1 MDIHNCETPV
11 KSKKKSTGDVITIP
25 ATPFLKKI
33 GYGTG
38 KRVQQ
43 LIKEM
48 CFIHVFVVGVAV
60 YELKRSPYLS
70 KLRSPWAI
78 KKLVKKISRN
88 SKENKK
94 RLNVEAEVLRQ
105 LNHPNVVG
113 FRGVFKGSDGEPC
126 LAMEECDFSLGDAIE
141 ERQEKS
147 AEPFSADR
155 IEKVIVCKIFSTI
168 HCLCILGG
176 F

>member
-1 MDIHNCETPV
+1 M
-11 KSKKKSTGDVITIP
+11 
-25 ATPFLKKI
+25 
-33 GYGTG
+33 
-38 KRVQQ
+38 
-43 LIKEM
+43 
-48 CFIHVFVVGVAV
+48 

-78 KKLVKKISRN
+78 KKLVKKINRN
-88 SKENKK
+88 SKEHRK
-94 RLNVEAEVLRQ
+94 RLNVEAKVLRQ

-113 FRGVFKGSDGEPC
+113 FRGIFKGSDGEPC

-147 AEPFSADR
+147 AEPFPADR
-155 IEKVIVCKIFSTI
+155 IERVVAFEIFSKI
-168 HCLCILGG
+168 HC